1 MQSLENKVVVVTGA
15 SRGIG
20 AAIVRAF
27 AKEEANVV
35 LTARD
40 RTRLKKSA
48 DESGLTK
55 QRYLVVAA
63 DITRH
68 SGVKKII
75 AQSLKKFGR
84 IDIFVNN
91 AGVGVHKAILDT
103 SEKEFDGMF
112 NTNMKGVFFSFLE
125 VIPVM
130 KKQKEGQIINISSAA
145 GLRGEPMI
153 AVYASTKAALNA
165 FSEGVAREVRNEGIK
180 ISVLAPASVAT
191 DFASNFTGERKPN
204 PASKAKKKLAVDE
217 VAQAVVAM
225 AKDNPNA
232 WTSLS
237 VLRPLSVK

>member
-27 AKEEANVV
+27 AKEGANVV

-40 RTRLKKSA
+40 RARLKKSA

-55 QRYLVVAA
+55 QRHHIITA

-68 SGVKKII
+68 SGVKKIV
-75 AQSLKKFGR
+75 AQTLKKFGR

-91 AGVGVHKAILDT
+91 AGVGVHKSILDT

-112 NTNMKGVFFSFLE
+112 DTNMKGVFFSFLE

-130 KKQKEGQIINISSAA
+130 KKQKGGQIINISSAA

-165 FSEGVAREVRNEGIK
+165 FSEGVAREVRNDGIK

-191 DFASNFTGERKPN
+191 DFAYNFTGEKKPN

-217 VAQAVVAM
+217 VAQAVVGM

>member
-1 MQSLENKVVVVTGA
+1 VQSLENKVVVVTGA

-27 AKEEANVV
+27 AKEGANVV

-40 RTRLKKSA
+40 RARLKKSA

-55 QRYLVVAA
+55 QRHHIITA

-68 SGVKKII
+68 SGVKKIV
-75 AQSLKKFGR
+75 AQTLKKFGR

-91 AGVGVHKAILDT
+91 AGVGVHKSILDT

-112 NTNMKGVFFSFLE
+112 DTNMKGVFFSFLE

-130 KKQKEGQIINISSAA
+130 KKQKGGQIINISSAA

-165 FSEGVAREVRNEGIK
+165 FSEGVAREVRNDGIK

-191 DFASNFTGERKPN
+191 DFAYNFTGEKKPN

-217 VAQAVVAM
+217 VAQAVVGM

>member
-20 AAIVRAF
+20 AAIVKAF
-27 AKEEANVV
+27 AKEGANIV

-40 RTRLKKSA
+40 RARLKKSA
-48 DESGLTK
+48 DESGLSK
-55 QRYLVVAA
+55 PRYHIVTA
-63 DITRH
+63 DITKH

-75 AQSLKKFGR
+75 GQALKKFGR

-91 AGVGVHKAILDT
+91 AGVGVHKSLLET
-103 SEKEFDGMF
+103 TEKEYDGMF
-112 NTNMKGVFFSFLE
+112 DTNMKAVFFSFLE
-125 VIPVM
+125 VIPIM
-130 KKQKEGQIINISSAA
+130 KKQKGGQIINISSAA

-165 FSEGVAREVRNEGIK
+165 LSEGVAREIRNDEIK

-191 DFASNFTGERKPN
+191 DFSSNFIGKKKPN
-204 PASKAKKKLAVDE
+204 PASKAKKKLSVDE

>member
-1 MQSLENKVVVVTGA
+1 MQSLDNKVVVVTGA

-20 AAIVRAF
+20 AAIVKEF
-27 AKEEANVV
+27 AKEGANVV
-35 LTARD
+35 LAARD
-40 RTRLKKSA
+40 RARLAESA
-48 DESGLTK
+48 AQSGLT
-55 QRYLVVAA
+55 RGRFHIVTA
-63 DITRH
+63 DITRR
-68 SGVKKII
+68 SGMKKIVSQTI
-75 AQSLKKFGR
+75 RKFGR

-91 AGVGVHKAILDT
+91 AGVGVHKSILET
-103 SEKEFDGMF
+103 SEKEYDGMYD
-112 NTNMKGVFFSFLE
+112 TNMKGVFLSFLE
-125 VIPVM
+125 VIPIM
-130 KKQKEGQIINISSAA
+130 KKQKGGQIINISSAA

-165 FSEGVAREVRNEGIK
+165 LSEGVAREVRNDGIK

-191 DFASNFTGERKPN
+191 DFAYNFTGEKKPN
-204 PASKAKKKLAVDE
+204 RASKAKKKLTVDE